1 MTRNSDIDSIN
12 NGDID
17 SIFMKWLNDEVAS
30 RNKISKVREWDWNDK
45 SLTFES
51 TNKKKYFW
59 ILIDWNA
66 IIWFIEVCFP
76 ILWWVEIKSG

>member
-45 SLTFES
+45 YLTFES
-51 TNKKKYFW
+51 TNKRKYFW
-59 ILIDWNA
+59 ILID
-66 IIWFIEVCFP
+66 
-76 ILWWVEIKSG
+76 